1 MKLQSLKIPTDSVTI
16 AGLRYLPED
25 QRRTTTL
32 IFSHGFTSGKFSLD
46 SLASYLAGRGYEGL
60 TYDFRGHKLGATGG
74 ELTSVADCCDDLKSV
89 LKWVRENSETERI
102 VLIGH
107 SLGAAVSLKVASD
120 DLQGVGICSEDPLTQ
135 PLAGVASI
143 CFGIDP
149 WKGFETEIGQAMLS
163 QREDYVNGESA
174 EFLLKDLSNLA
185 LSVAELGEFPAL
197 FIAAKQDV
205 LVPVERVAALS
216 SLSRNSTLA
225 QIDSSHLEGPDRS
238 RPTIYQWLNRL

>member
-1 MKLQSLKIPTDSVTI
+1 MKLQSLKIPTDTVTI

-25 QRRTTTL
+25 QRRTTSL

-46 SLASYLAGRGYEGL
+46 SLASYLASRGYEGL

-74 ELTSVADCCDDLKSV
+74 EMASVFDCCDDLKSV
-89 LKWVRENSETERI
+89 LSWVREHSAAERI

-107 SLGAAVSLKVASD
+107 SLGAAVSLNVTSSD
-120 DLQGVGICSEDPLTQ
+120 LMGVDTSLDDPLTQ
-135 PLAGVASI
+135 PLAGVVSI
-143 CFGIDP
+143 CFGIEP
-149 WKGFETEIGQAMLS
+149 WRGFETEIGQAMLV
-163 QREDYVNGESA
+163 QREDYINGESA
-174 EFLLKDLSNLA
+174 EFLLKELSSLA
-185 LSVAELGEFPAL
+185 LSASELGELPAL

-205 LVPVERVAALS
+205 LIPVERVAALS
-216 SLSRNSTLA
+216 SLSRNSTLV